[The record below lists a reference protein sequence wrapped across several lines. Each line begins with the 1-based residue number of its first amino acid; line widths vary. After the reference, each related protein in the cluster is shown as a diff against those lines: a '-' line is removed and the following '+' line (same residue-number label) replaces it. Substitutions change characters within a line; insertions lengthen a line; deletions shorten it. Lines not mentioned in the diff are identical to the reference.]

1 MAKVKIQGN
10 ASGTGVFTIT
20 PPATSTDRTLTLPD
34 SAGTILDSTS
44 TLDATKLSGALP
56 AISGASL
63 TGITHTPAD
72 NSVTL
77 AKMAHGTDG
86 ELITYDAAGAP
97 ANVAVGTSGHIL
109 TSGGAGVAPTFQAAA
124 AGGGKVLQV
133 VSTTYTDT
141 GGTSTSSTSYVTTG
155 HTVSI
160 TPSATSS
167 KILIIMSGGG
177 INSPTQTT
185 NFTFYRDSTNLADSY
200 GFSRFHSEGSGG
212 DYYSLAMSYL
222 DSPST
227 TSSVTYSV
235 RYKVAGGTCYYNTND
250 RGDPTITVMEIGA

>member
-34 SAGTILDSTS
+34 ATGTILMTDGDGS
-44 TLDATKLSGALP
+44 
-56 AISGASL
+56 SL

-124 AGGGKVLQV
+124 GGGKLLQV
-133 VSTTYTDT
+133 IIGTYATHTTIA
-141 GGTSTSSTSYVTTG
+141 TSSFTDIGLDAT
-155 HTVSI
+155 I
-160 TPSATSS
+160 TPSATTS
-167 KILIIMSGGG
+167 KILCMWTNNVQLHSNEGMSVRLMRDATAIYTDVSTSPIFYHTAEVRYRTGGW
-177 INSPTQTT
+177 
-185 NFTFYRDSTNLADSY
+185 FV
-200 GFSRFHSEGSGG
+200 
-212 DYYSLAMSYL
+212 L

-227 TSSVTYSV
+227 TSAITYTAE
-235 RYKVAGGTCYYNTND
+235 VASKSGNTIEFNNSGTQTQLLL
-250 RGDPTITVMEIGA
+250 MEIGA

>member
-34 SAGTILDSTS
+34 ATGTILMTDGDGS
-44 TLDATKLSGALP
+44 
-56 AISGASL
+56 SL

-109 TSGGAGVAPTFQAAA
+109 TSGGVGVAPTFQAAA
-124 AGGGKVLQV
+124 AGGA
-133 VSTTYTDT
+133 DT
-141 GGTSTSSTSYVTTG
+141 ALSNLTSTGEQRVCQAWVNFNG
-155 HTVSI
+155 IGTVSI
-160 TPSATSS
+160 H
-167 KILIIMSGGG
+167 
-177 INSPTQTT
+177 
-185 NFTFYRDSTNLADSY
+185 DSY
-200 GFSRFHSEGSGG
+200 NVSSITDSGTG
-212 DYYSLAMSYL
+212 TYIINFNTAMANSNYSLSTASIHYDSGNEGMVVCESYRQR
-222 DSPST
+222 ST
-227 TSSVTYSV
+227 SGIAIDAGCPGTSG
-235 RYKVAGGTCYYNTND
+235 VAAINLRDMD
-250 RGDPTITVMEIGA
+250 RISAQVFGD

>member
-34 SAGTILDSTS
+34 ATGTILMTDGDGS
-44 TLDATKLSGALP
+44 
-56 AISGASL
+56 SL

-109 TSGGAGVAPTFQAAA
+109 TSGGVGVAPTFQAAA
-124 AGGGKVLQV
+124 GGGKILKVQ
-133 VSTTYTDT
+133 SYEDTTDRSHTNNTPTDSGLSFSFTPTASSGTLIFIFNIALAQGDTSQYGGCRVKIGGTVRANTIISNPDYASWNENSWGKAISHTLASGSAVTFTVDLFTNDNTIYMNRPSNNT
-141 GGTSTSSTSYVTTG
+141 GGAY
-155 HTVSI
+155 
-160 TPSATSS
+160 
-167 KILIIMSGGG
+167 
-177 INSPTQTT
+177 
-185 NFTFYRDSTNLADSY
+185 
-200 GFSRFHSEGSGG
+200 
-212 DYYSLAMSYL
+212 
-222 DSPST
+222 
-227 TSSVTYSV
+227 
-235 RYKVAGGTCYYNTND
+235 TND
-250 RGDPTITVMEIGA
+250 FITTLTVFEVSA